1 MNYIYDIYLN
11 LNNVLID
18 FFEWNKCDKLIHIKK
33 IPIIKLHH
41 EDFIKFNSYSTCVNE
56 KFLSDIYNK
65 TELWSTNEKLDYCV
79 LFCDEEN
86 IIAVEFDS
94 KGNSI
99 KKSYLQIDEE
109 LEILEI
115 VNKYKE
121 KCIDFNILKKENCI
135 FKTRKEL
142 IDEKFIEKELNN
154 TDIERL
160 KYIYFECFDKHENN
174 KNVIIKDINKISKTS
189 KAYKN
194 LYNILKLTQN
204 SKNKI

>member
-11 LNNVLID
+11 LNDTLYD
-18 FFEWNKCDKLIHIKK
+18 FFEWNKSDKLIHIKK
-33 IPIIKLHH
+33 IPMLKINH
-41 EDFIKFNSYSTCVNE
+41 EDFVKINSYSIKVE
-56 KFLSDIYNK
+56 EDFLNDIYKK
-65 TELWSTNEKLDYCV
+65 TEVWNTNEKIDYCV

-86 IIAVEFDS
+86 LIAVEFDD

-109 LEILEI
+109 LEILETI
-115 VNKYKE
+115 NRYKE
-121 KCIDFNILKKENCI
+121 KCINFTVYKKENYI

-142 IDEKFIEKELNN
+142 IEEKFIEKELKN
-154 TDIERL
+154 TDIEKL
-160 KYIYFECFDKHENN
+160 KYIYFECFGKRENN
-174 KNVIIKDINKISKTS
+174 KNIIIKDINKISKTS
-189 KAYKN
+189 KTYKN

>member
-11 LNNVLID
+11 LNDLLID
-18 FFEWNKCDKLIHIKK
+18 FFEWNKCDKLMHIKK
-33 IPIIKLHH
+33 IPIIKLSH
-41 EDFIKFNSYSTCVNE
+41 EDFIKFNSYSICVNE
-56 KFLSDIYNK
+56 EFLNNIYNK
-65 TELWSTNEKLDYCV
+65 TELWSANGKLDYCA

-86 IIAVEFDS
+86 LIAIEFNS

-109 LEILEI
+109 LEILETI
-115 VNKYKE
+115 NRYKE
-121 KCIDFNILKKENCI
+121 RCIDFKILKKESSS

-142 IDEKFIEKELNN
+142 IDEKFIEKELKNI
-154 TDIERL
+154 DIEKL
-160 KYIYFECFDKHENN
+160 KYIYFECFSKHESN
-174 KNVIIKDINKISKTS
+174 KNIIIKDINKISKTS
-189 KAYKN
+189 KTYKN